1 MTAETR
7 RLRVLHCPTDV
18 GGHPCEL
25 ARAERT
31 IGLDSIV
38 AVTRRGPFDYPVDI
52 DLGLEGT
59 SRLRRLAGRVQLLA
73 HALGRYDVI
82 HFNFGQRFLP
92 TIGPVCLDLPL
103 LRAAGARIF
112 TTFQGCDVRLPTNCP
127 VCRQGDGRCALKLA
141 RTRLQAARASARWS
155 ARTFALNPDLLDT
168 VPDAIFLPY
177 ARLDPRT
184 IHPAYPQAHA
194 GPLRVAHAPTNR
206 LVKGTDAVL
215 EAARQLGDLVEL
227 DLIEGV
233 TNQQTL
239 HRLATADVVVDQL
252 RLGWYGGL
260 SAEAMAL
267 GKPVVAYV
275 DPRGLGRIPRA
286 MAEDMPIISAEPHT
300 LLETLARL
308 ATGERSTLHDRGRAS
323 RQYVER
329 WHDPIAIA
337 RWMARVYADPAA
349 ADGGF
354 TPER

>member
-1 MTAETR
+1 MTAER
-7 RLRVLHCPTDV
+7 RPLRVLHCPTDV

-25 ARAERT
+25 ARAERR
-31 IGLDSIV
+31 IGLDSVV

-52 DLGLEGT
+52 DLGLADA
-59 SRLRRLAGRVQLLA
+59 SRLRRLIGRVQLLA
-73 HALGRYDVI
+73 HAFGRYDVI

-92 TIGPVCLDLPL
+92 MLGPICLDLPL

-127 VCRQGDGRCALKLA
+127 ICRSGNGRCALKLA
-141 RTRLQAARASARWS
+141 RARLQASRASARWS

-177 ARLDPRT
+177 ARLDPRSVQAVY
-184 IHPAYPQAHA
+184 PAAHV

-206 LVKGTDAVL
+206 MVKGTEAVL
-215 EAARQLGDLVEL
+215 DSARQLGPLIEL

-233 TNQQTL
+233 TNEQALERIAQ
-239 HRLATADVVVDQL
+239 ADVVVDQL

-260 SAEAMAL
+260 AAEAMAL
-267 GKPVVAYV
+267 GKPVIAFV
-275 DPRGLGRIPRA
+275 DARARERIPRA
-286 MAEDMPIISAEPHT
+286 MAEGMPVISAEPHSLVAT
-300 LLETLARL
+300 LERL
-308 ATGERSTLHDRGRAS
+308 ASVERSTLPDRGKAS
-323 RQYVER
+323 RRFVER

-337 RWMARVYADPAA
+337 RWMARVYADPTA

-354 TPER
+354 VPEA